1 MLFFYSFSYIYIG
14 DNMLD
19 KINNY
24 INDTEFRFT
33 VYENKINIVNY
44 TRIIS
49 LESNYISIKSINKKI
64 IITGD
69 SLILNKLLDREML
82 ISGNISKIEVIN
94 E

>member
-1 MLFFYSFSYIYIG
+1 
-14 DNMLD
+14 MLD

-49 LESNYISIKSINKKI
+49 LENNYISIKSINKKI
-64 IITGD
+64 IITGNN
-69 SLILNKLLDREML
+69 LILNKLLDKEML
-82 ISGNISKIEVIN
+82 ISGNISKIEVVN

>member
-44 TRIIS
+44 TGIIS
-49 LESNYISIKSINKKI
+49 LEGNYISIKSINKKI